1 MNIEYKE
8 EEGIEPIG
16 LLVRE
21 VERSKEG
28 EKEAEN
34 KDKDVYNSI
43 VEEVRWLSEKGYI
56 RKEAEEDIM
65 ERLIGAVGRY
75 VRSYKVITE

>member
-28 EKEAEN
+28 EKEGE
-34 KDKDVYNSI
+34 KEYKDVYNSI

>member
-1 MNIEYKE
+1 MNIKYKE

-28 EKEAEN
+28 EKEY
-34 KDKDVYNSI
+34 KDVYNSI

-75 VRSYKVITE
+75 VRSYRVTE